1 MTLGAVCQNAVIL
14 LAFDLQFSHTGFAF
28 RILLY
33 LLTQRAAL
41 RPRQNELSHLRGRDE
56 ALFQTG
62 QNFCSGKYFNRP
74 NVTVQKHHKRC
85 FERVNSSTVQ
95 FD

>member
-14 LAFDLQFSHTGFAF
+14 LAFDLQFSHTGFVF
-28 RILLY
+28 RFLLY

-41 RPRQNELSHLRGRDE
+41 HLRQNELSHLRGRDE

-62 QNFCSGKYFNRP
+62 QDLWSENILIGQRICSKAS
-74 NVTVQKHHKRC
+74 QKVFWKSEFKHSA
-85 FERVNSSTVQ
+85 V
-95 FD
+95 